1 MPESNASTIS
11 ARRHKWNQL
20 REFAFPL
27 DALKFAFE
35 APQLIGA
42 PRGDGRPVMLLPG
55 YYASE
60 MSMIPLDRYLSHL
73 GYQVYQWGLGRNKGD
88 VASYTEKIADK
99 IRPDVERAGIP
110 YTLIGWSLGGA
121 ISRRLAREHSRL
133 VREVITMGTPV
144 GGVPRDG
151 MAGRRFSRE
160 NGTDID
166 ELEATLHK
174 RNLVPIT
181 QPLTVI
187 YSDNDGVVPSSIAVD
202 HYNDHARHVK
212 VDSTHLAMGVSANIW
227 RIIADTLAAANNR
240 D

>member
-1 MPESNASTIS
+1 MSDPERPAIS
-11 ARRHKWNQL
+11 KRRHQWNKL
-20 REFAFPL
+20 REFALPL

-60 MSMIPLDRYLSHL
+60 LSMIPLKGFLGQL
-73 GYQVYQWGLGRNKGD
+73 GYDVSHWGLGRNLGD
-88 VASYTEKIADK
+88 VGGYADHLAAQFQEESNE
-99 IRPDVERAGIP
+99 PV
-110 YTLIGWSLGGA
+110 TLIGWSLGGA
-121 ISRRLAREHSRL
+121 ISRRLAREYPGL
-133 VREVITMGTPV
+133 IREIITMGTPV

-151 MAGRRFSRE
+151 MAGQRYSRE
-160 NGTDID
+160 NGADMD
-166 ELEATLHK
+166 DLEASLHQ

-212 VDSTHLAMGVSANIW
+212 VDSTHMSMGVSANIW
-227 RIIADTLAAANNR
+227 RIIADTLAEKP
-240 D
+240 